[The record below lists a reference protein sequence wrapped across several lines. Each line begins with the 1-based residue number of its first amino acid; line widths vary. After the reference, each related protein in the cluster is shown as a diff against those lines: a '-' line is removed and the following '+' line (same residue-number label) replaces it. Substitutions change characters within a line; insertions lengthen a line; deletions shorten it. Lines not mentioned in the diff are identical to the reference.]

1 MPIDLESGKFNPP
14 PFLGNEK
21 LEELVQKFPLTQEF
35 IDAIQRDLG
44 GVNSDLENYLPLT
57 GGTLTG
63 AVNFEGDVKVDD
75 LPILSTVYSDSFN
88 ASPSSRWYKL
98 NLPELGSGANH
109 YRRFTVYA
117 YTAFGNLNRF
127 KEFEVYIVT
136 RGSGAANGFTVRI
149 LETVRGI
156 DINIPFYYKANG
168 NGHDFYIN
176 LPNTYSGLRIDDH
189 SNYVGGFVTTRGS
202 WSYSDT
208 GPSSPILL
216 TPQEVFSGYSIENGN
231 NSNGEYWKFPNGLL
245 ICTQE
250 LVSAQSMT
258 ISNLGGFRS
267 GGLVW
272 TYPHAFITPCTPHLS
287 ARTSAS
293 FIGGAISEG
302 TTSSTYTLSAVTS
315 QGGANR
321 SIALTA
327 IGRWKN

>member
-44 GVNSDLENYLPLT
+44 SVNSDLENYLPLT

-75 LPILSTVYSDSFN
+75 LPILSTVYSDKFTTETSN
-88 ASPSSRWYKL
+88 RWYKL
-98 NLPELGSGANH
+98 NLPELSSGANH
-109 YRRFTVYA
+109 YRKFTVYA
-117 YTAFGNLNRF
+117 YTAFGNLHRF

-136 RGSGAANGFTVRI
+136 RGSGAANGISIRI
-149 LETVRGI
+149 LETVRGA

-189 SNYVGGFVTTRGS
+189 SNYVGGFISTRGG

-208 GPSSPILL
+208 GPSSP
-216 TPQEVFSGYSIENGN
+216 TEYSPQEVFSAYSIEYGN
-231 NSNGEYWKFPNGLL
+231 NANGEYWKYPNGLL
-245 ICTQE
+245 LCIRSPNVYV
-250 LVSAQSMT
+250 VSSIPYDAWFFNDT
-258 ISNLGGFRS
+258 ADLPF
-267 GGLVW
+267 
-272 TYPHAFITPCTPHLS
+272 PHYFIYTPSVATVETNS
-287 ARTSAS
+287 ARIA
-293 FIGGAISEG
+293 A
-302 TTSSTYTLSAVTS
+302 SSTASLTTTKCRVRLMASSVTAAS
-315 QGGANR
+315 YVGY
-321 SIALTA
+321 IA
-327 IGRWKN
+327 IGRWK